1 MEQDG
6 EGLMLTESLYEA
18 PRITLPSKRN
28 ARCDLDMGDLVGFKE
43 FGYRGINW
51 CLFKL
56 AAGTPMPL
64 LPCTNENGLDSKIF
78 SLILHIFAGDNPN
91 MSRFKAYENLDRRCS
106 QLSAHL
112 KSDLLTFDF
121 LMSIMG
127 LHGFSP
133 APWIAEINAFNGA
146 LTHGKVG
153 LCPSV

>member
-1 MEQDG
+1 
-6 EGLMLTESLYEA
+6 
-18 PRITLPSKRN
+18 
-28 ARCDLDMGDLVGFKE
+28 MGDLVGFKE

-64 LPCTNENGLDSKIF
+64 LPCTNENALDLKIF

-112 KSDLLTFDF
+112 KFVDTDSYKPCVIVSLSLIIIGVDY
-121 LMSIMG
+121 MG
-127 LHGFSP
+127 LIINDGDCTFSFLKYHC
-133 APWIAEINAFNGA
+133 AKSVCFNAHRKCAKRIFF
-146 LTHGKVG
+146 LY
-153 LCPSV
+153 